1 MHFLMLGRSVGW
13 IEKKNLNKK
22 KNDKKSQNRRPWYPR
37 MTLKVNIH
45 IFGLTKCPIYC
56 KNVAVFYPIFLYAVT
71 MLFFQIKRIF
81 SSEKWFNYVVT
92 FLCFCLLKIPKIW
105 VGWTT
110 LNGEKKGMPSLVYNI
125 LSIIPLHSQFEN
137 VHFC

>member
-1 MHFLMLGRSVGW
+1 MLLFLILFFS
-13 IEKKNLNKK
+13 
-22 KNDKKSQNRRPWYPR
+22 
-37 MTLKVNIH
+37 
-45 IFGLTKCPIYC
+45 
-56 KNVAVFYPIFLYAVT
+56 AVT
-71 MLFFQIKRIF
+71 VLFFQIKRII

-92 FLCFCLLKIPKIW
+92 FLCFCLLKMPKIW

-110 LNGEKKGMPSLVYNI
+110 LNGEKKGLPSLVYNI

>member
-1 MHFLMLGRSVGW
+1 MFLSF
-13 IEKKNLNKK
+13 KN
-22 KNDKKSQNRRPWYPR
+22 
-37 MTLKVNIH
+37 
-45 IFGLTKCPIYC
+45 
-56 KNVAVFYPIFLYAVT
+56 A
-71 MLFFQIKRIF
+71 
-81 SSEKWFNYVVT
+81 
-92 FLCFCLLKIPKIW
+92 KIW